1 MIPFAPIRAAALARV
16 GGDAALAARLPE
28 IRDAAAL
35 AALPDDRYLSLLSLR
50 IFRAGLKHSL
60 VDSKWPAFEEVFHGF
75 VPAAVLAMPDEEV
88 EALMGDSRLI
98 RHWGKLRTVRNN
110 AAALDAISRQHG
122 GFGRFLADWPVAQTI
137 ELWAALAKSF
147 ESMGGESGPRFLRMA
162 GRDTFIFSP
171 SVTAALAQ
179 WGVTET
185 LKTKPERARAQAQ
198 FLDWAQESGLPLA
211 HLSMIL
217 ALSVDD

>member
-1 MIPFAPIRAAALARV
+1 MVPFGPIKAAAITRIGAAVLAE
-16 GGDAALAARLPE
+16 RLPE

-88 EALMGDSRLI
+88 EALMGDRRLI
-98 RHWGKLRTVRNN
+98 RHWGKMRSTRNN
-110 AAALDAISRQHG
+110 AAVLDAISRAHG
-122 GFGRFLADWPVAQTI
+122 GFGRFLADWPLAQTLA
-137 ELWAALAKSF
+137 LWAELAKRF
-147 ESMGGESGPRFLRMA
+147 EQMGGESGPRFLRMA

-171 SVTAALAQ
+171 SVTAALKH
-179 WGVTET
+179 WGVAET

-198 FLDWAQESGLPLA
+198 FLDWWQETGLPLA

-217 ALSVDD
+217 ACSVDD

>member
-1 MIPFAPIRAAALARV
+1 MVAFAPIRAAAIERIGEQSLAE
-16 GGDAALAARLPE
+16 RLPPV
-28 IRDAAAL
+28 RGAAAL

-60 VDSKWPAFEEVFHGF
+60 VDSKWPAFEAVFHGF
-75 VPAAVLAMPDEEV
+75 VPAAVLAMPDEAV

-98 RHWGKLRTVRNN
+98 RHWGKMRAVRNN
-110 AAALDAISRQHG
+110 AAVLAAISSSHG
-122 GFGRFLADWPVAQTI
+122 GFGRFLAEWPLARTI
-137 ELWAALAKSF
+137 ELWAELAKRF
-147 ESMGGESGPRFLRMA
+147 EQMGGESGPRFLRMA
-162 GRDTFIFSP
+162 GRDSFIFSP
-171 SVTAALAQ
+171 SVTAALSH

-198 FLDWAQESGLPLA
+198 FLDWSGETGLPLA

-217 ALSVDD
+217 ACSIDD

>member
-1 MIPFAPIRAAALARV
+1 MVPFGPIKAAAITRIGAAVLAE
-16 GGDAALAARLPE
+16 RLPE

-60 VDSKWPAFEEVFHGF
+60 VDSKWPAFEAVFHGF
-75 VPAAVLAMPDEEV
+75 VPAAVLAMPDEAV

-98 RHWGKLRTVRNN
+98 RHWGKMRSIRNN
-110 AAALDAISRQHG
+110 AAVLDGISREHR
-122 GFGRFLADWPVAQTI
+122 GFGRFLADWPLARTI
-137 ELWAALAKSF
+137 ELWAELAKSF
-147 ESMGGESGPRFLRMA
+147 EQMGGESGPRFLRMA

-171 SVTAALAQ
+171 SVTAALKH
-179 WGVTET
+179 WGIAET
-185 LKTKPERARAQAQ
+185 LKTKPERTRAQAQ
-198 FLDWAQESGLPLA
+198 FLDWSSETGLPLV

-217 ALSVDD
+217 ACSVDD